1 MRARGAKVTDIAVVV
16 VAADDGVMPQTL
28 EAISHAKAAKVPI
41 IIALN
46 KIDKPDAN
54 ADRVKTELTEAGIV
68 VEEYG
73 GDVPLVP
80 VSAKTRIGLDE
91 LIEMI
96 LLVAD
101 LQELKANPKRSAI
114 GTIVEAKL
122 DKGRGPVA
130 TALVQT
136 GTLKVGDI
144 IVVGE
149 TFGRVRALENDMGK
163 RVTKAGP
170 SSAVVILGLSE
181 VPQAGDILRV
191 VGDEKEARTMVETR
205 KAAIAAKSGEG
216 SGRATLEDL
225 YSQIQAGQ
233 AKELRIILK
242 ADVSGSLGAITH
254 ALEQLDQDEIR
265 LNVLHE
271 GAGDITDNDI
281 MLAAASN
288 AIVVGFNTKITETA
302 RRAAE
307 SEGVDVR
314 LYDIIYKLTD
324 DVEAALKGL
333 LEPEIVEV
341 VEGRAEVRQVIRV
354 GKSTVIAGS
363 FVTDGRIVRGGNAR
377 IWRSGK
383 VIATDRIE
391 SLRRFRDDVRE
402 VQQNYECGIGL
413 ANFHD
418 VVEGDIIEC
427 FTSQTVS
434 RPGESRADP
443 TASNVDEPTNRPGRR
458 TAAAGDRVDRRPG
471 RGGPAGRVR
480 DDHVGRDDPGPS
492 PRQGLGERHRPAR
505 RARRGGRGAPPRD
518 AVHPP
523 RARQAAADQAHPGP
537 ARPSRRHRRARDAD
551 PPAPRRDRRRGGPGP
566 GPPADRVAADAGRP
580 GPPGRGPARGA
591 TVGRPRPGAAAA
603 AEPSGRLAPAEVQGR
618 VPQDDASAV
627 PVTVDLTPYLDVV
640 PQVVVDRLRG
650 ARRVLAVSHEN
661 PDADTLGATLGVVRL
676 IEALGGAA
684 DAVCTDPVPP
694 LYDFIAG
701 IERFRTDPDT
711 TAPYDLVV
719 ISDCGSLER
728 IGDVG
733 VRHADLFARLPRV
746 VIDHHASNDGVGDAD
761 WIEPGAAATCEMVT
775 LLAVRLG
782 IPLDAD
788 DGALAAALMAG
799 HRDGHRHVRA
809 LERDAAHAGRVGRP
823 GRGRGAAVGHLA
835 APVPVQAGRPAAAVR
850 GRPRAARDLG
860 RPTDRLVER
869 DRGGLRGDRRR
880 AARFRGHHRPAVA
893 GRGRRGLDPV
903 QGGRAGDQGQR
914 PDEAR
919 RRGRHG
925 PDRAFGG
932 GGHARAAGA
941 TVAAPLAEAR
951 PPVLAEAAR
960 LVAALAR

>member
-1 MRARGAKVTDIAVVV
+1 MARSRSGTRGRRGPRKPPRRAGSAPGVVQVMDPSERGPIELPGTITVKELAELLTVSAGDIIRELIKSGIFATINQLIDRDTASLVAEELGYEVAEATAVAEDDEEGEGGVPAEAAKEVLFEEDDEADLVPRAPIVTVMGHVDHGKTSLLDAIRTTEVAAGERGGITQHIGASEVERNGKRVVFLDTPGHEAFTAMRARGAKVTDIAVVV

-46 KIDKPDAN
+46 KVDKPDAN
-54 ADRVKTELTEAGIV
+54 PDRVKTELTEAGIV

-80 VSAKTRIGLDE
+80 VSAKTRVGLDE

-101 LQELKANPKRSAI
+101 LQELKANPKRDAI

-170 SSAVVILGLSE
+170 SSAVVILGLSD

-191 VGDEKEARTMVETR
+191 VKDEKEARTLVETR
-205 KAAIAAKSGEG
+205 KAAAAAKGGEG

-265 LNVLHE
+265 LNVLLE

-281 MLAAASN
+281 MLAAASD

-307 SEGVDVR
+307 AEGVDVR

-333 LEPEIVEV
+333 LEPEVVEV

-354 GKSTVIAGS
+354 GKNTVIAGS
-363 FVTDGRIVRGGNAR
+363 YVTDGRIVRGGAR

-402 VQQNYECGIGL
+402 VLANYECGIGL

-418 VVEGDIIEC
+418 IEEGDVIEC
-427 FTSQTVS
+427 FSTQTIS
-434 RPGESRADP
+434 
-443 TASNVDEPTNRPGRR
+443 
-458 TAAAGDRVDRRPG
+458 
-471 RGGPAGRVR
+471 
-480 DDHVGRDDPGPS
+480 
-492 PRQGLGERHRPAR
+492 
-505 RARRGGRGAPPRD
+505 
-518 AVHPP
+518 
-523 RARQAAADQAHPGP
+523 
-537 ARPSRRHRRARDAD
+537 
-551 PPAPRRDRRRGGPGP
+551 
-566 GPPADRVAADAGRP
+566 RVAAG
-580 GPPGRGPARGA
+580 
-591 TVGRPRPGAAAA
+591 
-603 AEPSGRLAPAEVQGR
+603 
-618 VPQDDASAV
+618 
-627 PVTVDLTPYLDVV
+627 
-640 PQVVVDRLRG
+640 
-650 ARRVLAVSHEN
+650 
-661 PDADTLGATLGVVRL
+661 
-676 IEALGGAA
+676 
-684 DAVCTDPVPP
+684 
-694 LYDFIAG
+694 
-701 IERFRTDPDT
+701 
-711 TAPYDLVV
+711 
-719 ISDCGSLER
+719 
-728 IGDVG
+728 
-733 VRHADLFARLPRV
+733 
-746 VIDHHASNDGVGDAD
+746 
-761 WIEPGAAATCEMVT
+761 
-775 LLAVRLG
+775 
-782 IPLDAD
+782 
-788 DGALAAALMAG
+788 
-799 HRDGHRHVRA
+799 
-809 LERDAAHAGRVGRP
+809 
-823 GRGRGAAVGHLA
+823 
-835 APVPVQAGRPAAAVR
+835 
-850 GRPRAARDLG
+850 
-860 RPTDRLVER
+860 
-869 DRGGLRGDRRR
+869 
-880 AARFRGHHRPAVA
+880 
-893 GRGRRGLDPV
+893 
-903 QGGRAGDQGQR
+903 
-914 PDEAR
+914 
-919 RRGRHG
+919 
-925 PDRAFGG
+925 
-932 GGHARAAGA
+932 
-941 TVAAPLAEAR
+941 
-951 PPVLAEAAR
+951 
-960 LVAALAR
+960 